1 MKMFIYICIY
11 ASINLDYNISYID
24 ERDFNYKKNI
34 YDFEL
39 TSWWI
44 KHFAIFKNPF

>member
-24 ERDFNYKKNI
+24 ERDFNYQKEI

-39 TSWWI
+39 S
-44 KHFAIFKNPF
+44 